1 MSQKVNQLQCP
12 QENVVQ
18 VQEGW
23 LPPLLK
29 AVTEDSTTIASPV
42 NTLPCIIRSSW
53 PINIIIIF
61 VPTPPPPP
69 TTIASTVTLG
79 HVGLYHYR
87 ICWHSP
93 HNSIFSSTTSL
104 PSEECYR
111 EPNDHRLSSKFSS
124 HYLDN
129 LTILTTILTTTSSR
143 LSKVYPLYHPY
154 FRPTF
159 CSESRQP
166 IPIAF
171 LPSLTT
177 YRHTCK
183 CLSREKQ
190 LLFYLT
196 TISLFAF

>member
-1 MSQKVNQLQCP
+1 MSSRKCCSGAGGLAPTPPQGSYRGLNYHRLASKYPSLQYY
-12 QENVVQ
+12 
-18 VQEGW
+18 
-23 LPPLLK
+23 
-29 AVTEDSTTIASPV
+29 I
-42 NTLPCIIRSSW
+42 IIRSSW

-124 HYLDN
+124 HYLHN

-166 IPIAF
+166 IPITF

>member
-1 MSQKVNQLQCP
+1 M
-12 QENVVQ
+12 
-18 VQEGW
+18 
-23 LPPLLK
+23 
-29 AVTEDSTTIASPV
+29 
-42 NTLPCIIRSSW
+42 
-53 PINIIIIF
+53 
-61 VPTPPPPP
+61 PPPPARLLQ
-69 TTIASTVTLG
+69 TTIASTVTSD

-111 EPNDHRLSSKFSS
+111 EPNDHRLSSRFSS
-124 HYLDN
+124 HHFHNNIDNNLDN
-129 LTILTTILTTTSSR
+129 NLLKDVKGI
-143 LSKVYPLYHPY
+143 PLYHQS
-154 FRPTF
+154 FRLTF

-177 YRHTCK
+177 YRHTCY